1 MRDNFMRVEG
11 PRPDFPEP
19 ECPLLIVGSGR
30 GMWHDLA
37 LYCLFQ
43 KRSHVMLVNRAIVD
57 FKGPE
62 FLKVKHA
69 VCLDENCVELYRQI
83 RQRIRRVDD
92 DIELTHACGGKCD
105 VRWIFDLNSGDRPN
119 DSGAFATAV
128 GMALG
133 YKKMILVGVPHDG
146 CGHYYGPPHE
156 DLSHLGLPFRNEHW
170 ENLMD
175 DYRDRVRSMS
185 GCSRRLFGYP
195 TKEWLNDE

>member
-11 PRPDFPEP
+11 PKPDFPES

-37 LYCLFQ
+37 LYCLFH

-62 FLKVKHA
+62 FLEVKHA

-105 VRWIFDLNSGDRPN
+105 VRWIFDIKPGDRPN
-119 DSGAFATAV
+119 DSGARQGMPEVYVQTGGIYIGKVEEFLEEKDLYMEPMIPYITTREKGIDIDSEMEFRLAEMIYDKEV
-128 GMALG
+128 G
-133 YKKMILVGVPHDG
+133 
-146 CGHYYGPPHE
+146 
-156 DLSHLGLPFRNEHW
+156 
-170 ENLMD
+170 
-175 DYRDRVRSMS
+175 
-185 GCSRRLFGYP
+185 
-195 TKEWLNDE
+195 